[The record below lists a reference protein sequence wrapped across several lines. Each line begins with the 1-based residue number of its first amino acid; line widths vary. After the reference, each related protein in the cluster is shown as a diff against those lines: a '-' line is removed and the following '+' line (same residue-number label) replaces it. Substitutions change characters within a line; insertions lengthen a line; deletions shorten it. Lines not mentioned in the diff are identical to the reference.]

1 MLVEQMQ
8 NITICNRDND
18 LIIEALKSNSGLKIM
33 CACLALQ
40 KQTTF
45 DSFFLEHTQ
54 KAKSPKKNTRIRSGR
69 LSDSKGKQNDVRLEG
84 NKINDSDQDQPLAYP
99 PNEYKSKRE

>member
-54 KAKSPKKNTRIRSGR
+54 KAKSPKKNTRIKSGR
-69 LSDSKGKQNDVRLEG
+69 LSD
-84 NKINDSDQDQPLAYP
+84 
-99 PNEYKSKRE
+99 